1 MVTNKK
7 QLLVISG
14 YIDGKPT
21 GGVTMHVHRLL
32 KQLIEPSIPNYEL
45 CDYKKDGLFL
55 QIKKIHRADLMHIHA
70 SNPYLKLFYVL
81 VGKMLQTKSIMTVH
95 GRYGCFNAWK
105 NFINKLALKWCDIP
119 ILINRE
125 SFTDVVKFNR
135 AAAYIPA
142 FIPPIEEEEKLEPEI
157 ESKIKSI
164 KADGH
169 PLFVTNASSRAFTDD
184 GKEIYGIG
192 FLVDFFSKHPEY
204 NLVILDPQG
213 QYHKQYDGLLPNNIT
228 IINGLHSFCGV
239 IELADV
245 VVRNTPMDGDSFSVK
260 EALCYHKRI
269 LVTDAVSRPEGV
281 FLFKYNDAKS
291 FESAII
297 HALAYDEPI
306 ELKEENALPQYS
318 RLYSHYGVSINQGGV
333 KA

>member
-1 MVTNKK
+1 MVTNTK

-32 KQLIEPSIPNYEL
+32 KQLIEPSISNYEL
-45 CDYKKDGLFL
+45 CDYKKDRLSL
-55 QIKKIHRADLMHIHA
+55 QIKKICRADIIHLHA
-70 SNPYLKLFYVL
+70 SNPYLKLFYIL
-81 VGKMLQTKSIMTVH
+81 VGKMFQTKSIMTVH

-105 NFINKLALKWCDIP
+105 NFINKLALKWCDVP

-125 SFTDVVKFNR
+125 SFADVVKFNR
-135 AAAYIPA
+135 AAVYIPA
-142 FIPPIEEEEKLEPEI
+142 FIPPIEEEEKLEPKI

-164 KADGH
+164 KSEGL

-192 FLVDFFSKHPEY
+192 FLVDFFFKHPEY

-213 QYHKQYDGLLPNNIT
+213 QYYEQYNNILPNNIT
-228 IINGLHSFCGV
+228 IINGLHSFCGI
-239 IELADV
+239 IEWADII
-245 VVRNTPMDGDSFSVK
+245 VRNTPIDGDSFSVK

-269 LVTDAVSRPEGV
+269 LATDAVSRPDGV
-281 FLFKYNDAKS
+281 FLFKYCDEVS
-291 FESAII
+291 FEKAIDN
-297 HALAYDEPI
+297 AFAYKGTI
-306 ELKEENALPQYS
+306 NLKEENAISQYTQ
-318 RLYSHYGVSINQGGV
+318 LYARMGIY
-333 KA
+333 